1 MLRATYANCGQN
13 GLDHPGVCRQ
23 PVSLARAMLSPHT
36 SAPRFSRA
44 FTGFHGL
51 SLMSSLPPQ
60 PQAPARP
67 GRAANVAQVFFA
79 FLKLGLTAF
88 GGPTAHLAYFRA
100 EFVERRR
107 WIDDAGYADLV
118 ALCQFLPGPASS
130 QVGFALG
137 LGRAGWAG
145 ALAAWLGFTLPSALV
160 LILFAFGIQQWAW
173 LAASGAVHGLKLA
186 AVAVVAHAVWGMA
199 RALCPDRPRAGLA
212 IAAALLALAIPWA
225 LGQVA
230 AIAAAS
236 VAGLLWL
243 RLPAQ
248 PIPTPRAA
256 GLGRKAGAML
266 LLVFALLLLWSM
278 AVMATP
284 SLSAQFAAFYQAGA
298 LVFGGGH
305 VVLALLQA
313 AVVPPGWISND
324 AFIAGYGLAQAVPGP
339 LFTFA
344 AYLGALMPAPLGGW
358 AGGLLLLIAVFLPGL
373 LLVAGALP
381 FWETLRRRPR
391 VQRAMAG
398 ANAAV
403 VGLLL
408 AALYDPLWTSAIHS
422 RLDFAMALAAFG
434 LLAWGRQSP
443 LRVVAL
449 SALAAW
455 LLA

>member
-1 MLRATYANCGQN
+1 MSVPPPLPEAPAHRATAG
-13 GLDHPGVCRQ
+13 HAVE
-23 PVSLARAMLSPHT
+23 
-36 SAPRFSRA
+36 
-44 FTGFHGL
+44 
-51 SLMSSLPPQ
+51 
-60 PQAPARP
+60 
-67 GRAANVAQVFFA
+67 VFFV

-88 GGPTAHLAYFRA
+88 GGPVAHLAYFRA

-107 WIDDAGYADLV
+107 WIDDGGYADLV

-137 LGRAGWAG
+137 LGRAGWTG
-145 ALAAWLGFTLPSALV
+145 ALAAWMGFTLPSALV
-160 LILFAFGIQQWAW
+160 LMLFAFGIQQWAW
-173 LAASGAVHGLKLA
+173 LATSGAVHGLKLA

-199 RALCPDRPRAGLA
+199 RSLCPDRPRAALA
-212 IAAALLALAIPWA
+212 IAAALLALAIPSA
-225 LGQVA
+225 LGQVV
-230 AIAAAS
+230 AIAT
-236 VAGLLWL
+236 AGLVGLWWI
-243 RLPAQ
+243 RPTALPASM
-248 PIPTPRAA
+248 PRDP
-256 GLGRKAGAML
+256 GLGKKTAAVL
-266 LLVFALLLLWSM
+266 LLVFGLLLLLSM
-278 AVMATP
+278 AVAAGP
-284 SLSAQFAAFYQAGA
+284 SLGAQFAAFYQAGA

-313 AVVPPGWISND
+313 AVVPPGWITNG

-344 AYLGALMPAPLGGW
+344 AYLGALIPAPMGGW
-358 AGGLLLLIAVFLPGL
+358 TGGLLLLAAVFLPGL

-381 FWETLRRRPR
+381 FWEALRQRRK

-422 RLDFAMALAAFG
+422 RLDFGIALAAFG
-434 LLAWGRQSP
+434 LLAYGRQSP

-455 LLA
+455 LLT